1 MIMIVIS
8 GCFRFAPAQRA
19 AALSAALVIA
29 AETRKEEGCITYGF
43 FADVEDENSFRIF
56 EEWQSQA
63 HLDAHFQ
70 TAHIARFRA
79 TVAALGPLHRNVS
92 RYVVDEVATL

>member
-1 MIMIVIS
+1 MIVIS
-8 GCFRFAPAQRA
+8 GCFRFATEHRA
-19 AALSAALVIA
+19 AALAAALAMA

-43 FADVEDENSFRIF
+43 FADVEDESSIRIF

-70 TAHIARFRA
+70 TAHMATFRETLA
-79 TVAALGPLHRNVS
+79 GLGPVERNIS
-92 RYVVDEVATL
+92 RYVVHEVTAL

>member
-1 MIMIVIS
+1 MIVIS
-8 GCFRFAPAQRA
+8 GCFRFAPEQRAVALA
-19 AALSAALVIA
+19 AALAMA

-43 FADVEDENSFRIF
+43 FADVEDEYIVRIF

-70 TAHIARFRA
+70 TAHMAKFRA
-79 TVAALGPLHRNVS
+79 TLATLRPFDRNVS
-92 RYVVDEVATL
+92 RYVVAEVTAL